1 MPVIGKNSQ
10 AQKIFKG
17 FKRLGWLRGA
27 PAMFS
32 TYCPS
37 YSMNSCFLYTL
48 LDAQLSLPL
57 VIKTLC
63 LTLYHKLMGHAFFF
77 DLPLCFCFWFFFT
90 LIFFFNFDVTF
101 TILIYDGKVGFS
113 RYVTG
118 EMFLLWNFTLGFVN
132 LFMTLICS

>member
-57 VIKTLC
+57 VIKTFC

-77 DLPLCFCFWFFFT
+77 DLPLCFFLWFFFT
-90 LIFFFNFDVTF
+90 LFFFL
-101 TILIYDGKVGFS
+101 ILMWPLQFWFMMA
-113 RYVTG
+113 RWA
-118 EMFLLWNFTLGFVN
+118 FLDMLRVKCFYFEIL
-132 LFMTLICS
+132 L

>member
-17 FKRLGWLRGA
+17 FKRLGWLRGV

-57 VIKTLC
+57 VIKTFC

-90 LIFFFNFDVTF
+90 LIFFL
-101 TILIYDGKVGFS
+101 ILMWPLQFWFMMA
-113 RYVTG
+113 RWA
-118 EMFLLWNFTLGFVN
+118 FLDMLRVKCFYFEIL
-132 LFMTLICS
+132 L